1 MIGPPLRIVV
11 RRATLIALLAAACSR
26 ADRAPAPTAPA
37 DEPDPARPRAVA
49 PAPPAAPPTFA
60 VPEPTPV
67 PPATPTPMT
76 FSVVVPLEPEPTPT
90 WTRPP
95 TPTPRTPTPTPLPS
109 QCLALEWWISEGGAP
124 LGSTLVEVEVT
135 NRCGRDLDG
144 MEVWFEV
151 VGYRGGGTYQSVRGH
166 LFDELR
172 AGREGATGLVLP
184 CSTDWCDEI
193 SVRVVDPLPQ

>member
-1 MIGPPLRIVV
+1 MPA
-11 RRATLIALLAAACSR
+11 RAADAPAAA
-26 ADRAPAPTAPA
+26 
-37 DEPDPARPRAVA
+37 
-49 PAPPAAPPTFA
+49 PTFA

-166 LFDELR
+166 LFDPLR

>member
-1 MIGPPLRIVV
+1 MIGIANRLGPRVQ
-11 RRATLIALLAAACSR
+11 RATLAVLLAGACGR
-26 ADRAPAPTAPA
+26 TDRATVPPTPTVGATAIPAVTAPA
-37 DEPDPARPRAVA
+37 VEPPRAI
-49 PAPPAAPPTFA
+49 
-60 VPEPTPV
+60 VPEPTRPA
-67 PPATPTPMT
+67 PPPTPMT

-95 TPTPRTPTPTPLPS
+95 TPTPRTPTPTPRPS

-135 NRCGRDLDG
+135 NRCGRDLDA

-151 VGYRGGGTYQSVRGH
+151 VGYRGGGAYQSVRGH

-172 AGREGATGLVLP
+172 TGREGSTGLVLP